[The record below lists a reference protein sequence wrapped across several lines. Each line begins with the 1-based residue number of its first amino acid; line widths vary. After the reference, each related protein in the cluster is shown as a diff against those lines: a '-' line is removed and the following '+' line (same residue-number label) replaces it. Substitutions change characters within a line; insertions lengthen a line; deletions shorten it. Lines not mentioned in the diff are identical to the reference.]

1 MEPSIYSFETWVSGI
16 SASLIASF
24 LVFAINFLFKLW
36 ENYLRNNKFKNIFG
50 NLIDEELN
58 LVVPS
63 LRFRSDVEQF
73 LANNQTGNM
82 SYPLINSSGNFIK
95 LSKLIA
101 FADTVALK
109 YILDL
114 SSKTLGNKSV
124 IVTDSEL
131 EKKLD
136 ISLVSFGGS
145 SFYCTYVLDQSDNQ
159 YYKFDPHSIVSIKD
173 PSTKF
178 ILDQTYDYGFII
190 KYKHPNFQNKTWI
203 IIAGIGESGTR
214 GASYFLY
221 KNWKILASDFKNNCF
236 GIVVKVNHG
245 IDHSAIEVNR
255 IIGA

>member
-178 ILDQTYDYGFII
+178 ILDQTYDYG
-190 KYKHPNFQNKTWI
+190 
-203 IIAGIGESGTR
+203 
-214 GASYFLY
+214 L
-221 KNWKILASDFKNNCF
+221 
-236 GIVVKVNHG
+236 
-245 IDHSAIEVNR
+245 
-255 IIGA
+255 